1 MRCQW
6 VLMVL
11 CSFIHVS
18 LLQQG
23 IMLEQCD
30 MLKFNLRVRT
40 ILLLGNILKYHQSK
54 CGPTANVCV
63 R

>member
-1 MRCQW
+1 MHCQW
-6 VLMVL
+6 VLMAL

-23 IMLEQCD
+23 IVLEQYD
-30 MLKFNLRVRT
+30 MLKFNLGVRT
-40 ILLLGNILKYHQSK
+40 ILLLGTILKHHQSK